1 MKTILFIALSL
12 LGITVLVASLM
23 KKG

>member
-1 MKTILFIALSL
+1 MKTIVFVCFSL
-12 LGITVLVASLM
+12 LGLTVLVAALM

>member
-1 MKTILFIALSL
+1 MKTILFIAFSL
-12 LGITVLVASLM
+12 LGLTVLVAGLV